1 MALSELD
8 QHDRR
13 ALEEHTVRRTATIRP
28 NPNPSHSLSPTPSPS
43 PNPNPNHNPNL
54 NQVRLTATIGRS
66 LLRVAPRAL
75 QLVCRPGQLPA
86 IARVRLSN
94 ASEHM
99 PLEWEA
105 IEPPG

>member
-28 NPNPSHSLSPTPSPS
+28 NPSPSPS
-43 PNPNPNHNPNL
+43 PNPNPNPNPNL

>member
-1 MALSELD
+1 M
-8 QHDRR
+8 
-13 ALEEHTVRRTATIRP
+13 
-28 NPNPSHSLSPTPSPS
+28 
-43 PNPNPNHNPNL
+43 
-54 NQVRLTATIGRS
+54 RLTATIGRS

-99 PLEWEA
+99 PLAWEA